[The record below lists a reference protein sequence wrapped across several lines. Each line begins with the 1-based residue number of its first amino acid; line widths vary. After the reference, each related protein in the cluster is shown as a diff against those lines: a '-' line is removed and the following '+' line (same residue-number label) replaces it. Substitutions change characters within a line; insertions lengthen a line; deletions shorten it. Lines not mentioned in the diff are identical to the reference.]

1 MKWFNLSSSPLHAGV
16 LLETRFRLQQRLM
29 SRQHSLSI
37 QGLCAAAADVVT
49 AVTEGGA
56 TNLARSTLCIWLACC
71 VMTCLIM
78 WIRRR
83 KREVQMSHET
93 SSVFW
98 N

>member
-1 MKWFNLSSSPLHAGV
+1 MFGTISQNESIEVGHIIDSLKV
-16 LLETRFRLQQRLM
+16 C
-29 SRQHSLSI
+29 QHSLSI

-56 TNLARSTLCIWLACC
+56 TNFARSTLCIWLACC

-83 KREVQMSHET
+83 KRDVQMSHAT
-93 SSVFW
+93 SWSLS
-98 N
+98 